1 MMKQQFKLG
10 DLVEVQDMHGRDCTH
25 QGIYIAHDPTSS
37 NPHVVHLIGRK
48 YGRAKF
54 NQCRL
59 ANSSEQ

>member
-1 MMKQQFKLG
+1 MQTAFKLG

-25 QGIYIAHDPTSS
+25 QGIYIAHDPTTS

-59 ANSSEQ
+59 ANLNKQ

>member
-1 MMKQQFKLG
+1 MQTAFKRG
-10 DLVEVQDMHGRDCTH
+10 DIVEVQDVHGRDCTF